1 MSYNDDRQGYQQGGN
16 YQGGNYQGG
25 YQQGGYGG
33 DDRQQGGYQQGG
45 YGGDDRQHG
54 GHQQGRYQ
62 QGGYQQGGYGD
73 DRQQGGYQQ
82 GGQGGYQ
89 QGGRPG
95 GLADTYFSENQQH
108 QGPPG
113 YGNQGPPPYN
123 QSQGQFGGPD
133 GPDGERGVM
142 GALAGGAAG
151 GFGGYKLGGKTGHTK
166 TSAVVGALAGAF
178 AGHKLQDTAEDWKDD
193 RDEKKEEEKRREEEE
208 RRRREEEKR
217 RRDDDRYRR
226 DDEGRHR
233 RRRGSHSSSSSG
245 SDSDSD
251 SGKGRRRRGNYAG
264 NFTASSR
271 DIHLDTHGDYI
282 LSASCGRGDG
292 SRNHSSISLNR
303 VLENHR
309 GSFRWVDGGK
319 RGGSNTVTVQQG
331 DTLRTIA
338 ARFNCSFD
346 EIARHNNINNPDL
359 IYPGQTL
366 QVPGGGSSGGY
377 GNFGDSARN
386 VRLVDGGQKLE
397 AELSHNGEW
406 CFSSVVLDE
415 RIENNRGELRLI

>member
-45 YGGDDRQHG
+45 YGGDDRH
-54 GHQQGRYQ
+54 
-62 QGGYQQGGYGD
+62 QGGYQQGG
-73 DRQQGGYQQ
+73 GYA
-82 GGQGGYQ
+82 
-89 QGGRPG
+89 RW
-95 GLADTYFSENQQH
+95 
-108 QGPPG
+108 
-113 YGNQGPPPYN
+113 
-123 QSQGQFGGPD
+123 
-133 GPDGERGVM
+133 RGVM

-178 AGHKLQDTAEDWKDD
+178 GGHKLQDAAEDWKDD
-193 RDEKKEEEKRREEEE
+193 KDEKKEEEKRREEEE
-208 RRRREEEKR
+208 KRRREEEKR

-226 DDEGRHR
+226 DDEGKHR
-233 RRRGSHSSSSSG
+233 RRRGSHSSSS

-292 SRNHSSISLNR
+292 SRSHSSISLNR

-319 RGGSNTVTVQQG
+319 RGGGSNTVTVQHG

-338 ARFNCSFD
+338 ARFNVSFD

-377 GNFGDSARN
+377 GNFGDSARH

-397 AELSHNGEW
+397 AELQHDGEW
-406 CFSSVVLDE
+406 CFSSIVLDE
-415 RIENNRGELRLI
+415 RIENNHGELRLI